1 MQVTLVSAHRR
12 ALAAVVLL
20 TALLASTDAAMF
32 KVRHPYDVL
41 GLGPAIHVD
50 CSRVSSFCYST
61 RPGWAIPMAIAIG
74 LGGILVAALLYRPR
88 SPRAAALS
96 GQPAILRSDGEQAAA
111 WGLAPPH
118 A

>member
-1 MQVTLVSAHRR
+1 M
-12 ALAAVVLL
+12 LAAAVLVPAGL
-20 TALLASTDAAMF
+20 VALWAAEFRDWHSFWGDAAIAQS
-32 KVRHPYDVL
+32 V
-41 GLGPAIHVD
+41 HVD
-50 CSRVSSFCYST
+50 CSSISSYCSST
-61 RPGWAIPMAIAIG
+61 RPGWAIPVAIAIG

-88 SPRAAALS
+88 STRAAALS